1 MCAGGQAAILSPRR
15 ALADGGVAWYRES
28 ADKLP
33 QEPPAPRTGAREPVE
48 QSRAEDAPAS
58 ADAISREEAS
68 DGPDAG
74 AGRGAGRA
82 QEDGDRVC
90 ARAGRARR
98 APAGGADLRY
108 DGPGVARAARV
119 AGGAGRDPRRDGG
132 HGRLLEAGVLHPP
145 KGGAARSGPTP

>member
-1 MCAGGQAAILSPRR
+1 MGRARTRASYSRIRSSWAETAHPAGWKAAILPPRR
-15 ALADGGVAWYRES
+15 ALADGGSFWHRES

-58 ADAISREEAS
+58 ADAILREEAS

-82 QEDGDRVC
+82 QEDGYRVC
-90 ARAGRARR
+90 TRARR
-98 APAGGADLRY
+98 TLRAQAGGD
-108 DGPGVARAARV
+108 
-119 AGGAGRDPRRDGG
+119 
-132 HGRLLEAGVLHPP
+132 
-145 KGGAARSGPTP
+145 T